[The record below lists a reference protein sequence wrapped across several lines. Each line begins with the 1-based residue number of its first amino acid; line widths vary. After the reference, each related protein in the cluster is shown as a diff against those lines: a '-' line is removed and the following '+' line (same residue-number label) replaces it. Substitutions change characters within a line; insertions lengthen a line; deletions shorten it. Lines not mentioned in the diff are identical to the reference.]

1 MSAFNECDLIKWDRF
16 INGEY
21 NEVLNSATFKSRS
34 KSKEH
39 NFKTCDL
46 IITADTETSHSFP
59 GSTGEEA
66 FYFEAP
72 ELEYLKGQKVYVPEF
87 VKRNITNYADF
98 KKDCFG
104 IGLYL
109 TDRSSAIGI
118 HELYDELR
126 RLYGWDDTLIDPA
139 DQIQDIYNFLDS
151 EYDKKRKFEAEP
163 EQFEVG
169 WVYQWAVCIWDR
181 KNRPVIVYGRKPTE
195 MMLTFRH
202 ISDTLRLDSD
212 TEALVYFHNFSYDYQ
227 YLKRYILKYIN
238 IDNDSDTQMLATGA
252 HKIIQ
257 YKTNSGITFRCSYRL
272 SNASL
277 DFWSRNMVFTK
288 HKKLVGA
295 VDYKQVHYQ
304 DTPLTKDDWRY
315 MFYDVLVDAE
325 CIDKVL
331 TQDKDSLARIPLTST
346 GYVRRD
352 TRKRYKK
359 DKTALKEFRRCRMSE
374 ASFKVIRASQF
385 GGYTHAS
392 RFKHGQTIKG
402 TIGHRDMRSF
412 YPSIQRMRGKTVF
425 PIGKFIKYAVKP
437 DKALTKRMFN
447 DKAHC
452 YIYVIWVKNV
462 KLKPGIPFPTISEYQ
477 ANRNKAGT
485 VTIVADNGRVLETIG
500 DGVILTLTDL
510 DCKMMFHLYDIKE
523 YQVLEAWRSRAG
535 YLPAWLTDTVDQ
547 YYHDKAHYK
556 ALTKKE
562 ENSTYEAMLMKS
574 KNRLNG
580 IYGMTATCPVRDS
593 WEEDPETGDWKAKP
607 VNIAEE
613 LDKFYENKKNFMWL
627 QWGSWTTAW
636 SRYILL
642 QYAEIIG
649 WDNCLYCDTD
659 SMFYISTPELEEK
672 LDRIAE
678 KNEQEAIK
686 AGAYIQTED
695 GKIITYNSFDPEKDH
710 LKITE
715 FRALHSKCYA
725 FICEGK
731 LKSTIAGVN
740 AAYRDAELGDIEN
753 LKHGMTFHKAGGTR
767 VFYDESPLTTEDI
780 DGHMIEHGGAAII
793 YQSIKTIKFEPWE
806 FPEDKKVSKSEMTL
820 NGRLIR

>member
-1 MSAFNECDLIKWDRF
+1 
-16 INGEY
+16 
-21 NEVLNSATFKSRS
+21 
-34 KSKEH
+34 
-39 NFKTCDL
+39 
-46 IITADTETSHSFP
+46 
-59 GSTGEEA
+59 
-66 FYFEAP
+66 
-72 ELEYLKGQKVYVPEF
+72 
-87 VKRNITNYADF
+87 
-98 KKDCFG
+98 
-104 IGLYL
+104 L

-139 DQIQDIYNFLDS
+139 DQLQDIYNFLDS

-169 WVYQWAVCIWDR
+169 WVYQWAVCIWNR
-181 KNRPVIVYGRKPTE
+181 KDRPVIVYGRKPTQ
-195 MMLTFRH
+195 MMQVFLH
-202 ISDTLRLDSD
+202 ISEVLQLDKE

-227 YLKRYILKYIN
+227 YLKRYIRETLNFAGSAKFEPAA
-238 IDNDSDTQMLATGA
+238 DSSSSALAQMLATGA

-277 DFWSRNMVFTK
+277 DFWSREMVFTK

-295 VDYKQVHYQ
+295 VNYQAVHYQ
-304 DTPLTKDDWRY
+304 DSPLFKDDWRY

-392 RFKHGQTIKG
+392 RFKHGQTVKG

-412 YPSIQRMRGKTVF
+412 YPSIQRMKGKVVF
-425 PIGKFIKYAVKP
+425 PVGKFIKYAVKP

-462 KLKPGIPFPTISEYQ
+462 KLKDGIPFPTISEYQ
-477 ANRNKAGT
+477 AERNKAGT
-485 VTIVADNGRVLETIG
+485 VTIVSDNGRVLETIG

-510 DCKMMFHLYDIKE
+510 DTKMMFHLYNIKE

-562 ENSTYEAMLMKS
+562 ESSTYEAMLMKS

-580 IYGMTATCPVRDS
+580 IYGMTATCPVRES
-593 WEEDPETGDWKAKP
+593 WIEDEETGEWKAKP
-607 VNIAEE
+607 VNVAEE
-613 LDKFYENKKNFMWL
+613 LDKFYSNKKNFMWL

-636 SRYILL
+636 SRYLL
-642 QYAEIIG
+642 LTYAEIIG
-649 WDNCLYCDTD
+649 WDRCLYCDTD
-659 SMFYISTPELEEK
+659 SMFYISSPELEAK
-672 LDRIAE
+672 LDKICE

-686 AGAYIQTED
+686 NGAYIQTED
-695 GKIITYNSFDPEKDH
+695 GKTVTYNSFDPEKDH

-725 FICEGK
+725 FIVDGK

-740 AAYRDAELGDIEN
+740 AKYRDEELGDIEN

-767 VFYDESPLTTEDI
+767 VYYDESPLTVEDI

-793 YQSIKTIKFEPWE
+793 YQSVKTIKFEPWE
-806 FPEDKKVSKSEMTL
+806 FPEDKKYSKGEMTL
-820 NGRLIR
+820 NGHLIR